1 MQLKAKKDFSWAHAG
16 VRIEHYA
23 KGALIETDDQDLIR
37 VAREEGWAEQAKLTA
52 KDTAKAAA
60 IADLEA
66 RIAAAAEADKP
77 ALQAEL
83 DALKSE

>member
-1 MQLKAKKDFSWAHAG
+1 MQLKAKEDFSWAHAG

-23 KGALIETDDQDLIR
+23 KGAIIETEDEDLIR
-37 VAREEGWAEQAKLTA
+37 VSREEGWAAPTKGGG
-52 KDTAKAAA
+52 KGNDKAAA

-66 RIAAAAEADKP
+66 RLAAAKDADKP

-83 DALKSE
+83 DALKAE